1 MMVISY
7 LQPLLSEEF
16 AKQDYERM
24 TNPCSGAMNKVIF
37 DCVDQSPY
45 YSNQG
50 DDIYIDEAES
60 IDLPGDNDYKKYP
73 FGPMNSNTYLANI
86 NSKGLKVN
94 KYYMKLNPYY
104 VKSEPSD
111 TTLLFES
118 RFESGNLRR
127 AV

>member
-1 MMVISY
+1 
-7 LQPLLSEEF
+7 
-16 AKQDYERM
+16 
-24 TNPCSGAMNKVIF
+24 
-37 DCVDQSPY
+37 
-45 YSNQG
+45 
-50 DDIYIDEAES
+50 
-60 IDLPGDNDYKKYP
+60 
-73 FGPMNSNTYLANI
+73 MNSNTYLANI